1 MFTKC
6 PNRKNAV
13 IFLIIAAALM
23 VAAVIAVSSYSAEMI
38 NAGDIEG
45 RERYLNSFGWE
56 IDLSS
61 EECREITL
69 PREFDGIMEDYAK
82 MQSEQGFKLYDYAG
96 LDCKQYT
103 YTVTNYE
110 YDCPVYAT
118 LYVRGRRVIAGD
130 IHSAAIDG
138 FMHGIKSRTGK
149 PVPNEY

>member
-6 PNRKNAV
+6 PTVKDAV

-23 VAAVIAVSSYSAEMI
+23 AAAVIAVNAIGAEMI
-38 NAGDIEG
+38 NASDIGG

-56 IDLSS
+56 IDASS

-69 PREFDGIMEDYAK
+69 PREFDGIMESYAK

-96 LDCKQYT
+96 LDCRQYT
-103 YTVTNYE
+103 YTVTNYD
-110 YDCPVYAT
+110 YDSPVYAT

-138 FMHGIKSRTGK
+138 FMHGIK
-149 PVPNEY
+149 

>member
-1 MFTKC
+1 MFTKY
-6 PNRKNAV
+6 PGVKNAV

-23 VAAVIAVSSYSAEMI
+23 AAAVICVSSYGAEMI

-56 IDLSS
+56 IDSSS
-61 EECREITL
+61 EECREIIL
-69 PREFDGIMEDYAK
+69 PREFDGIMESYAK

-96 LDCKQYT
+96 LDCLQYT

-118 LYVRGRRVIAGD
+118 LYVRGKRVIAGD
-130 IHSAAIDG
+130 IHSADLNG
-138 FMHGIKSRTGK
+138 FMHGIKT
-149 PVPNEY
+149 VN